1 MNSEHGS
8 MALNVLLV
16 IMLGLI
22 AGLGYLLWMKNSQP
36 ETRAHGTA
44 SPQAAVRNNISGEFT
59 DGLGRANDTTQNPL
73 DETGAGIATIE
84 VFSVDIND
92 DGIAD
97 RITRTHHENG
107 TVHAWDEYKIEL
119 GRTNGTWRNIT
130 PDGFRTTQGA
140 ECALQKIQFLFQPEF
155 RVIKISRPWVQSWD
169 SPSMAKRTEYIMQGD
184 ALVAQDS
191 VDAGV
196 VCDVS
201 ELFNE

>member
-1 MNSEHGS
+1 MNSERGS
-8 MALNVLLV
+8 VVLNVLLV

-22 AGLGYLLWMKNSQP
+22 VGLGYLLWIKNSQP

-44 SPQAAVRNNISGEFT
+44 SPQVAVRNNISGEFT

-92 DGIAD
+92 DKIID
-97 RITRTHHENG
+97 RITRTHNENG
-107 TVHAWDEYKIEL
+107 TAHAWDEYKIEL
-119 GRTNGTWRNIT
+119 GRGGGAWRDIT

-140 ECALQKIQFLFQPEF
+140 ECALQKLQFVFQPKF
-155 RVIKISRPWVQSWD
+155 RVIKISRPWIQSWD
-169 SPSMAKRTEYIMQGD
+169 SPSMAKRTEYIMQD
-184 ALVAQDS
+184 NKLVAQDS
-191 VDAGV
+191 VDVGA

-201 ELFNE
+201 ELFSK